1 MPPAELRRWLRRS
14 PFQPFRMHI
23 LEATSY
29 EVKHPELVVVQ
40 FATADC
46 FISAPGKTVPIGD
59 WGMTIAL
66 RHITRLEELPP
77 AATSG
82 NGQTG

>member
-29 EVKHPELVVVQ
+29 EVKHPELVVVHL
-40 FATADC
+40 ATADC
-46 FISAPGKTVPIGD
+46 FISAPGQTVPIGD

-66 RHITRLEELPP
+66 PHITRLEPLSPP
-77 AATSG
+77 GPSG
-82 NGQTG
+82 NGQAG